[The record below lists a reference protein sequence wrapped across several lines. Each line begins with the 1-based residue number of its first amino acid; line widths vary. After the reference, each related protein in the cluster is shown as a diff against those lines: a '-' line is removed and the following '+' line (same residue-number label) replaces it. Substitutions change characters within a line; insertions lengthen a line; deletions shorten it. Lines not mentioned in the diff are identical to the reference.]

1 MFHLPGGE
9 HHTLIFVLFS
19 ETMNYPMYGDFSAR
33 MEIRDN
39 IQEQIREQIPLVQ
52 AESGCRNIQFASQ
65 QSSCLIFTGTTE
77 SIAVARRMM
86 EQIID
91 VGQGQGTPGTTR
103 HLHYVRCNNC
113 MKAESPKDFIVE
125 DKPRFYSLGCYFS
138 CNTKLAFWR

>member
-9 HHTLIFVLFS
+9 HNTWIFVLFS
-19 ETMNYPMYGDFSAR
+19 ETMNYPMYGDFGAR

-52 AESGCRNIQFASQ
+52 AESGCTNIQFDSQ
-65 QSSCLIFTGTTE
+65 HQGQPHSSCLILTGTAE
-77 SIAVARRMM
+77 SIGVARSMI

-113 MKAESPKDFIVE
+113 MKAESPQIYFLFLFDF
-125 DKPRFYSLGCYFS
+125 
-138 CNTKLAFWR
+138 